1 MYIPLPTLH
10 MLQKAVTY
18 ICHIYVTY
26 MLHVFGIY
34 VACMSNVGMCK
45 IYVKHIIPYEPKYM
59 HRIRKNQCSVI

>member
-1 MYIPLPTLH
+1 MP
-10 MLQKAVTY
+10 
-18 ICHIYVTY
+18 
-26 MLHVFGIY
+26 HVFGIY